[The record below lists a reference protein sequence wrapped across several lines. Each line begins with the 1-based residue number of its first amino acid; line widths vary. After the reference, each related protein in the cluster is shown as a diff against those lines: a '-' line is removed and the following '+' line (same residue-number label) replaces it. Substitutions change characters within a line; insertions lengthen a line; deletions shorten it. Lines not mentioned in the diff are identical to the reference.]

1 MLKTALGGQ
10 VSWCGTTCSTES
22 HRSTPSVSDSGS
34 PTGSF
39 TRQVGISHTDTFVP
53 NDDDDE
59 REELDPIRSAKD
71 QKQRAITPTVFMEV
85 VEPGRNHRG

>member
-1 MLKTALGGQ
+1 MVWNHVL
-10 VSWCGTTCSTES
+10 ES
-22 HRSTPSVSDSGS
+22 HRSTLSVSGSGS
-34 PTGSF
+34 LTGSF

-53 NDDDDE
+53 NDDE